1 MKIYAELVWTDRRI
15 VLWTYGWK
23 SQNHKI
29 KNLWDNKL
37 KGINIMSDAT
47 QTAGSVAN
55 EAGLSFEKYAA
66 SVGKISEMT
75 RLEG

>member
-1 MKIYAELVWTDRRI
+1 M
-15 VLWTYGWK
+15 
-23 SQNHKI
+23 
-29 KNLWDNKL
+29 